1 MKVYTLVNR
10 KKVKIARNNDDFV
23 SSMRKGDFEKWQN
36 NEEFMKAYS
45 YRKLVFEKIH
55 KNRIVY
61 HGFIRSRQFYSML
74 IKFPEKI
81 NKCSS
86 YCFVNIPTDTY
97 IRKKT
102 YNLFFLFIT

>member
-45 YRKLVFEKIH
+45 YRKLVFEKMEISH
-55 KNRIVY
+55 NSVD
-61 HGFIRSRQFYSML
+61 
-74 IKFPEKI
+74 E
-81 NKCSS
+81 
-86 YCFVNIPTDTY
+86 FVNDLQ
-97 IRKKT
+97 K
-102 YNLFFLFIT
+102 YNILKIEKERFTFLKFLNII